1 MIIVTGGCGFIGA
14 NLIHKLN
21 RFGIFDI
28 IIVDKVNKHKAP
40 YLKKI
45 KFTDLIEKNSFLKK
59 IEKSYSN
66 FNKAESIF
74 HLGACTNTLEDNW
87 DYLKYNNL
95 YHSKKIYEFSKYN
108 SIKFI
113 YASSASVYGL
123 KSGYQRE
130 TDWNLKP
137 LNLYAKSKYE
147 FDKFLFK
154 NKKKT
159 NAIGLRFFNV
169 YGAMEDH
176 KKNMSSPVQKFY
188 QQTNNSGIC
197 KVFQK
202 FKNYEINDY
211 QRDFIYVEDCVKIL
225 IQLSKKNLSGIY
237 NLGTGKTTSFY
248 KIADYLIKKINK
260 GKIKLI
266 PFPKKLIE
274 KYQFVTKANIT
285 SLRNAGIKMN
295 NLNDYKSG
303 IDKFLKIKK
312 NFF

>member
-14 NLIHKLN
+14 NLIRGLN
-21 RFGIFDI
+21 QIGIFDI

-45 KFTDLIEKNSFLKK
+45 KFIDLIEKNTFLKK

-66 FNKAESIF
+66 FNKAKSIF

-95 YHSKKIYEFSKYN
+95 YYSKKLYEFSKYN

-130 TDWNLKP
+130 IDWNLKP

-154 NKKKT
+154 NKKK
-159 NAIGLRFFNV
+159 NQCYRF
-169 YGAMEDH
+169 
-176 KKNMSSPVQKFY
+176 
-188 QQTNNSGIC
+188 
-197 KVFQK
+197 
-202 FKNYEINDY
+202 EI
-211 QRDFIYVEDCVKIL
+211 F
-225 IQLSKKNLSGIY
+225 
-237 NLGTGKTTSFY
+237 
-248 KIADYLIKKINK
+248 
-260 GKIKLI
+260 
-266 PFPKKLIE
+266 
-274 KYQFVTKANIT
+274 
-285 SLRNAGIKMN
+285 
-295 NLNDYKSG
+295 
-303 IDKFLKIKK
+303 
-312 NFF
+312 